1 MNWIDLFIRD
11 EYRQIFVN
19 SVKYCQENK
28 GLDVYAYCIMT
39 SHVHMIVGSKGT
51 YPLEGVIRDMKA
63 FTSRSIRKALEDSNH
78 VHESRREWMLYMM
91 YKAGS
96 YNSNNNDFQHSQPIG
111 LTDNIL
117 MDKTL
122 EYIHTNPVAAGFVDQ
137 PEAWL

>member
-1 MNWIDLFIRD
+1 MCFIRD

-19 SVKYCQENK
+19 SVRYCQENK

-39 SHVHMIVGSKGT
+39 SHVHMIVGSNGT
-51 YPLEGVIRDMKA
+51 NPLEGIIRDMKA

-96 YNSNNNDFQHSQPIG
+96 YNANNNDFQLWQQHSQPIE
-111 LTDNIL
+111 LTDNII
-117 MDKTL
+117 MDKNL
-122 EYIHTNPVAAGFVDQ
+122 EYIPV
-137 PEAWL
+137 P